1 MKPLTKEERK
11 ICRRVLGAV
20 RGYCFDQPE
29 IKVMLVGSRAT
40 RTAHDRSDYDFV
52 LDAGRPIAFEDYA
65 ALKVICD
72 NLPTLYGIDLVDWHR
87 ASADFKMLA
96 GPERMEIT
104 PELVM
109 GA

>member
-1 MKPLTKEERK
+1 MNRLSEHERK

-20 RGYCFDQPE
+20 RGYCFDQPG
-29 IKVMLVGSRAT
+29 IHVYLVGSRAT
-40 RTAHDRSDYDFV
+40 GRARDTSDFDFV
-52 LDAGRPIAFEDYA
+52 LDAGSPIDFDDYA
-65 ALKVICD
+65 ALKQICKEI
-72 NLPTLYGIDLVDWHR
+72 TLHGIDLVDWHR

-96 GPERMEIT
+96 GPERLEIT

>member
-1 MKPLTKEERK
+1 MIELSPHERK

-20 RGYCFDQPE
+20 RGYCFDQPD
-29 IKVMLVGSRAT
+29 IHVYLVGSRAT
-40 RTAHDRSDYDFV
+40 GRAREKSDFDFV
-52 LDAGRPIAFEDYA
+52 LDAGKPIEFDDYA
-65 ALKVICD
+65 ALKLICKEI
-72 NLPTLYGIDLVDWHR
+72 TLFGIDLVDWHR